1 MEELGEQDI
10 EGHITLGDNIAD
22 KPQWSKSETAPAPSK
37 DITDSNFEAVKELLF
52 PDVMEENHKLKEENL
67 QLKEENWQQ
76 KEQLENQVDENTRLC
91 RVVSSQALL
100 IQEYKEKLE
109 KLQKVFNENNQEGV
123 TVVTDGFDFVFDVT
137 HFNEY
142 IRIDQ
147 IHFLFLQLQKL
158 VDIKIEPDKYL
169 LDNASAIVP
178 IFILLTQSV
187 SIPTIYRYEGNMRD
201 FCNEWNSNVVAY
213 IKDKER
219 AKALTCDYEN
229 FKRENSKEPWTSTS
243 PATWRKDIINSRSKL
258 KLNRAINIKLQLE
271 KLLKTITSPCK
282 QAV

>member
-1 MEELGEQDI
+1 MEEQREPDI
-10 EGHITLGDNIAD
+10 EGHIIVGNNIAD
-22 KPQWSKSETAPAPSK
+22 IQQWSKSETASAPSK
-37 DITDSNFEAVKELLF
+37 NMMDSDSEAIKRFLF
-52 PDVMEENHKLKEENL
+52 PKIIEENNNLKEEIQQQQEQIESLMEENGSLRNIVVDKE
-67 QLKEENWQQ
+67 
-76 KEQLENQVDENTRLC
+76 LEIKRC
-91 RVVSSQALL
+91 
-100 IQEYKEKLE
+100 KEKLE
-109 KLQKVFNENNQEGV
+109 KLQKLFSENSQEEV
-123 TVVTDGFDFVFDVT
+123 TVITDGLDLVFDVT

-169 LDNASAIVP
+169 LDNASAVVP
-178 IFILLTQSV
+178 IYIVLTS
-187 SIPTIYRYEGNMRD
+187 STNIPETFRYKGSMRD

-229 FKRENSKEPWTSTS
+229 FKRENSKEPWTRTS
-243 PATWRKDIINSRSKL
+243 PATWRRDIINSRSKL

-271 KLLKTITSPCK
+271 RLLKTIPPPCK

>member
-1 MEELGEQDI
+1 MEEQREQDI
-10 EGHITLGDNIAD
+10 EGHITLGDNIAH
-22 KPQWSKSETAPAPSK
+22 KQQWSKSETVPALSK
-37 DITDSNFEAVKELLF
+37 DMTDSNLEAVKSILF
-52 PDVMEENHKLKEENL
+52 PEIIEENNNLKEEI
-67 QLKEENWQQ
+67 QQ
-76 KEQLENQVDENTRLC
+76 QQEQIESLMDENGSLRNI
-91 RVVSSQALL
+91 VVDKELE
-100 IQEYKEKLE
+100 IKRCKEKLE
-109 KLQKVFNENNQEGV
+109 KLQKLFSENPQEEV
-123 TVVTDGFDFVFDVT
+123 TVITDGLDFVFDVT

-158 VDIKIEPDKYL
+158 ADIKIEPDKYL

-258 KLNRAINIKLQLE
+258 KLNRAVNIKIQLE

>member
-1 MEELGEQDI
+1 MEELGEHDI
-10 EGHITLGDNIAD
+10 EGHIIVGNNIAD
-22 KPQWSKSETAPAPSK
+22 KQQWSKSETASAPSK
-37 DITDSNFEAVKELLF
+37 NMTDSNLEAVKSILF
-52 PDVMEENHKLKEENL
+52 PEIIEENNNLKEEI
-67 QLKEENWQQ
+67 QHKQ
-76 KEQLENQVDENTRLC
+76 EQIESLTDENTRLH
-91 RVVSSQALL
+91 RALSEQVL
-100 IQEYKEKLE
+100 LVQEYKDKLE
-109 KLQKVFNENNQEGV
+109 NLQKLFNENSQEEV
-123 TVVTDGFDFVFDVT
+123 TVITDGLDLVFDVT

-158 VDIKIEPDKYL
+158 VDIKIEPGKYL
-169 LDNASAIVP
+169 LDNASAVVP
-178 IFILLTQSV
+178 IYIVLTS
-187 SIPTIYRYEGNMRD
+187 STNIPETFKYKGSMRD

-229 FKRENSKEPWTSTS
+229 FKRENSKEPWTRTS
-243 PATWRKDIINSRSKL
+243 PATWRRDIINSRSKL

-271 KLLKTITSPCK
+271 RLLKTIPSPCK